1 MGKNIKNKNMN
12 SKKDVIAKE
21 KNNFK
26 LNKETLLMI
35 FNKCYF
41 VIEFI
46 LSLIFAYGGFKV
58 IYYKKYFSFVHGSYF
73 FMTSFVAIL
82 LLVMVIYSICKN
94 HKVLEKMFLTFA
106 IPIGLLYLSFLLP
119 AYVPDEQAH
128 IFRAYDISLGNII
141 TDFEVQREYI
151 PQDVIALERP
161 IKYYRELP
169 AKLQENTNHNSPKEE
184 LFNSAEAYSFIMY
197 TFSSVVCLISRIFSL
212 NAYVMVYLARLLNYV
227 FFLVLGYYTIKILP
241 FGKLVMFVYM
251 LNPIL
256 LQEAMSVSADSFIN
270 ATALLFI
277 AYSLYL
283 LFNKESL
290 TIKDK
295 VIYTLLV
302 ICVSFSKYVYF
313 PIVLIG
319 VLNYFKN
326 KKGKSKENKKD
337 NFFVIMIVL
346 AIFLALAS
354 CYIGMQ
360 YKDVRSYVIDNN
372 VNSTEQIKFIL
383 KNPIKYIGTIIN
395 TIIEKHEIYMY
406 QFLGYNLGLLEI
418 EGVKIISIIYLFILF
433 ISPFLEKN
441 QNALNFYQKIWLCL
455 IVVGIFVLVLTGLY
469 IGWTAVGENL
479 IQGVQGRYFIP
490 IAILVSLCLVTKN
503 KYIEFKYTNVV
514 IAISLCLVNYVGVAS
529 IIKYFL

>member
-1 MGKNIKNKNMN
+1 MGKKNKNKN
-12 SKKDVIAKE
+12 NKKSIKKKE
-21 KNNFK
+21 KVDIK
-26 LNKETLLMI
+26 LEKKTLFDL

-58 IYYKKYFSFVHGSYF
+58 IYYKKYFSFIHGSYF
-73 FMTSFVAIL
+73 FVTSFIAIL
-82 LLVMVIYSICKN
+82 LLVMIIYSIWKN

-106 IPIGLLYLSFLLP
+106 IPIGILYLIFLIP
-119 AYVPDEQAH
+119 SNVPDEQAH
-128 IFRAYDISLGNII
+128 LFRAYDISLGNII

-151 PQDVIALERP
+151 PKDVISLERP
-161 IKYYRELP
+161 IKSYRYLP
-169 AKLQENTNHNSPKEE
+169 AKLQENTNHNSQKEE
-184 LFNSAEAYSFIMY
+184 LFNSAEGYSFIMY
-197 TFSSVVCLISRIFSL
+197 MFSTIACLIGRIFSL
-212 NAYVMVYLARLLNYV
+212 NTYVMVYFARLLNYI

-270 ATALLFI
+270 ATVLLFI

-283 LFNKESL
+283 LYNKEKL
-290 TIKDK
+290 KIKNK
-295 VIYTLLV
+295 IIYTLLV

-313 PIVLIG
+313 PIVVIALI
-319 VLNYFKN
+319 NYFN
-326 KKGKSKENKKD
+326 SKKD
-337 NFFVIMIVL
+337 KEGKREQFYIIMVIL
-346 AIFLALAS
+346 AIFLALVS

-372 VNSTEQIKFIL
+372 VNSTEQIKYVL

-406 QFLGYNLGLLEI
+406 QSLGYNLGLLEI
-418 EGVKIISIIYLFILF
+418 EGVKIISILYLFILLT
-433 ISPFLEKN
+433 SPFLEKN
-441 QNALNFYQKIWLCL
+441 KVSLNIYQKILIL
-455 IVVGIFVLVLTGLY
+455 LIAVGIVVLVFTGLY
-469 IGWTAVGENL
+469 IGWTTVGDNL

-490 IAILVSLCLVTKN
+490 IGILVLLCLITKN
-503 KYIEFKYTNVV
+503 KYIEFKYTN
-514 IAISLCLVNYVGVAS
+514 IAIAILLCLVNYVGVIS
-529 IIKYFL
+529 VIKYFI